1 MMGRSMSGKQFW
13 AVPASDGSRPLVVF
27 DLSATDDFQ
36 RIVVAVDNPTEVAA
50 ALQRGR
56 RPLAAGCRQDSRP
69 RGLGLDAVTAGGLRF
84 GICASR
90 VSDGAMPPVRLNP
103 RMQSSGRHGD
113 EVAAVGSSVA
123 LAGV

>member
-56 RPLAAGCRQDSRP
+56 RPLVPVVGRIPDHGAW
-69 RGLGLDAVTAGGLRF
+69 
-84 GICASR
+84 AS
-90 VSDGAMPPVRLNP
+90 
-103 RMQSSGRHGD
+103 MQ
-113 EVAAVGSSVA
+113 
-123 LAGV
+123 